1 MNRRALICR
10 QAGRWIAPAL
20 FLIAAVYLLAIPLI
34 RPRGAYLHGHY
45 RVLDLYLGAP
55 ALISAI
61 LSAGVALAPQRRRR
75 LLGFKLFTASVSAFS
90 ALLVADGSLALLAPH
105 DFWTDVM
112 GPPGLHNEPDPVLG
126 WRRKAFASSTV
137 RRTRYTANG
146 DEQLD
151 FQYACDAN
159 GFRNPP
165 LSGPRVGAV
174 IGDSFTEASEVPRE
188 ECFAARVGERLGVEV
203 ENLGRSGYGPPQE
216 LEVLRQIG
224 LRTAPPKWVVWQLYE
239 GNDLPDTVRFL
250 QWRRNPS
257 TPGLPLSVRY
267 IEYSPLLRWIGKQRT
282 PGLGVLQRLPG
293 GRLREAVRL
302 TPYVPTAPDTLP
314 GALEGVQASLQEGQS
329 LCRAAGVRLLVLY
342 IPNMMRVQ
350 SDLFVFPSPKVRGIF
365 LPEGQSD
372 SPHDFES
379 RITRY
384 CRDQS
389 IDFASLTPLLRKR
402 RRAGDENLYVPFDGH
417 LDRSGHEVAA
427 QVICNWVTRE
437 QP

>member
-1 MNRRALICR
+1 M
-10 QAGRWIAPAL
+10 
-20 FLIAAVYLLAIPLI
+20 
-34 RPRGAYLHGHY
+34 
-45 RVLDLYLGAP
+45 LDLYLGAP
-55 ALISAI
+55 ALVSAI

-75 LLGFKLFTASVSAFS
+75 LLGFKLFTASVSAFG

-112 GPPGLHNEPDPVLG
+112 GSPGLHNEPDPVLG

-146 DEQLD
+146 DEQLV
-151 FQYACDAN
+151 FRYACDAN

-174 IGDSFTEASEVPRE
+174 IGDSFTEASEAPRE

-216 LEVLRQIG
+216 LEVLKRFA
-224 LRTAPPKWVVWQLYE
+224 LRGVPPKWVVWQLYE

-257 TPGLPLSVRY
+257 TPAVPLSVRY

-293 GRLREAVRL
+293 GRLRGAVRL

-314 GALEGVQASLQEGQS
+314 GAMEGVQASLQEGRNR
-329 LCRAAGVRLLVLY
+329 CRAAGARLLVLF

-350 SDLFVFPSPKVRGIF
+350 SDLLVFPSPKVRDIF
-365 LPEGQSD
+365 TTGGRIDAPD
-372 SPHDFES
+372 DFES
-379 RITRY
+379 QIARF
-384 CRDQS
+384 CRAER
-389 IDFASLTPLLRKR
+389 IDFRSLTPALRKR
-402 RRAGDENLYVPFDGH
+402 RTAGEWHLYVPFDGH
-417 LDRSGHEVAA
+417 LDRGGHEVAA
-427 QVICNWVTRE
+427 EVILNWLGTHR
-437 QP
+437 P